1 MFRNL
6 KRMGRWM
13 AIAVVVGMF
22 CSSAALAKKPDKPPG
37 GGGGE
42 DPPAVEVNPAIA
54 FVTVER
60 TRQDVVVAS
69 ADLSS
74 EIVLTQTIQSKS
86 KGVYTHLF
94 GSPAWSADGSMVA
107 FWAHDWTDRDF
118 PRMKLYVASADG
130 AQLALVRDFRSR
142 PSLHKPGGGSG
153 DFGAGL
159 NWSPTGLELLYEGY
173 HALVAID
180 VLTGDIRVLLDG
192 FYTDDPVGQ
201 PALSPDLDD
210 AAGYQGM
217 VAMRGRDGSVDAYG
231 TPQFDIFAA
240 PIASD
245 ADGYLLPLDP
255 ASIVNLTDAPGT
267 NEFHPSWSPDGS
279 EIACFHADGSDAWLA
294 VINMATRLLLPIY
307 PDYATSGG
315 GHDRAT
321 WTSDGQDL
329 IYRTDYS
336 GIDRFDLTII
346 AADGTGFPEDYT
358 NTQTRRE
365 YAPAWN
371 PAWDPAGPGGF

>member
-1 MFRNL
+1 MFGNP
-6 KRMGRWM
+6 KRIRRWIV
-13 AIAVVVGMF
+13 IAVTIGLF
-22 CSSAALAKKPDKPPG
+22 CSTQAPAKKPPKPG
-37 GGGGE
+37 DDE
-42 DPPAVEVNPAIA
+42 DPSAVEVNPAIA
-54 FVTVER
+54 FVTDR
-60 TRQDVVVAS
+60 NGRQDVVVAS
-69 ADLSS
+69 GDLSS

-107 FWAHDWTDRDF
+107 FWAKDWTDRDLV
-118 PRMKLYVASADG
+118 RMKLYVASADG
-130 AQLALVRDFRSR
+130 AQVALIRDFRSR

-153 DFGAGL
+153 DFAAGL

-201 PALSPDLDD
+201 PALSPDLDEC
-210 AAGYQGM
+210 AGYQGM
-217 VAMRGRDGSVDAYG
+217 VAMTGRDGTFTSDG
-231 TPQFDIFAA
+231 TAQFDIFVA
-240 PIASD
+240 PVD
-245 ADGYLLPLDP
+245 TDEDGYLLPIDP

-267 NEFHPSWSPDGS
+267 NEHHPSWSPDGS
-279 EIACFHADGSDAWLA
+279 AIACYHYDGTDEWLA
-294 VINMATRLLLPIY
+294 RIEMPIGVMLPIY

-321 WTSDGQDL
+321 WTSDAQHL
-329 IYRTDYS
+329 VYRTDYS

-346 AADGTGFPEDYT
+346 NADGAGGPLNYT
-358 NTQTRRE
+358 NTPDRTER
-365 YAPAWN
+365 APAWN